1 MKKVA
6 IIGCGISGLYFAN
19 LLENNELYDYTI
31 YEKKNQI
38 NLTDGYGIQLSVNS
52 IKLLNEIGFKNIF
65 ASKIFFPNKVN
76 FFEAKNCDKI
86 CDIDISKFNSEND
99 RYTTIKR
106 SALIEFLLSN
116 IPSNKI
122 KKNTELNSIENGE
135 KIKLYLS
142 DNSIEEFDYIV
153 VADGV
158 FSKTKRTILKKDTS
172 PKFFNSIALRG
183 NIKSGDISDIMLF
196 LGSDFHFVI
205 YPVNQ
210 KKELNFISIIRKKF
224 NKKDIL
230 LEENLFKSKELLKSL
245 MDEICKKTTFELNA
259 KLENIKIFPIYVSQ
273 KFENYN
279 QKNVYFI
286 GDALFTFPPSFAQ
299 GASQSIESAKH
310 AHDEIVNN
318 TKNYYKKRR
327 LRINQVNFRSKLNY
341 FVFHLSNPLAIF
353 LRKIFIKYLS
363 KNKKFLEIYLGKIYK
378 N

>member
-19 LLENNELYDYTI
+19 LLENNKLYDYTI

-135 KIKLYLS
+135 KIKLHLS
-142 DNSIEEFDYIV
+142 DNSIEEFDYVV

-158 FSKTKRTILKKDTS
+158 FSKTKKTILKKDTS

-224 NKKDIL
+224 NKKEI

-245 MDEICKKTTFELNA
+245 MDEICKKTTFKLNA

-327 LRINQVNFRSKLNY
+327 SRINQVNFRSKLNY

>member
-135 KIKLYLS
+135 KIKLHLS
-142 DNSIEEFDYIV
+142 DNSIEEFDYVV

-158 FSKTKRTILKKDTS
+158 FSKTKTTILKKDTS

-230 LEENLFKSKELLKSL
+230 KENLFKSKELLKSL
-245 MDEICKKTTFELNA
+245 MDEICKKTTFKLNA

-286 GDALFTFPPSFAQ
+286 GDALFAFPPSFAQ

-310 AHDEIVNN
+310 AHDEIVNK

-327 LRINQVNFRSKLNY
+327 SRINHVNFRSKLNY

>member
-230 LEENLFKSKELLKSL
+230 EENLFKSKELLKSL

-310 AHDEIVNN
+310 AHDEIINN

-363 KNKKFLEIYLGKIYK
+363 KNKKFLQIYLGKIYK

>member
-135 KIKLYLS
+135 KIKLHLS
-142 DNSIEEFDYIV
+142 DNSIEEFDYVV

-158 FSKTKRTILKKDTS
+158 FSKTKKTILKKDTS

-230 LEENLFKSKELLKSL
+230 EENLFKSKELLKSL
-245 MDEICKKTTFELNA
+245 MDEICKKTTFKLNA

-286 GDALFTFPPSFAQ
+286 GDALFTFLPSFAQ

-327 LRINQVNFRSKLNY
+327 SRINQVNFRSKLNY

>member
-224 NKKDIL
+224 NKKEI

-327 LRINQVNFRSKLNY
+327 SRINQVNFRSKLNY

>member
-135 KIKLYLS
+135 KIKLHLS
-142 DNSIEEFDYIV
+142 DNSIEEFDYVV

-158 FSKTKRTILKKDTS
+158 FSKTKKTILKKDTS

-230 LEENLFKSKELLKSL
+230 EENLFKSKELLKSL
-245 MDEICKKTTFELNA
+245 MDEICKKTTFKLNA

-327 LRINQVNFRSKLNY
+327 SRINQVNFRSKLNY

>member
-135 KIKLYLS
+135 KIKLHLS
-142 DNSIEEFDYIV
+142 DNSIEDFDYVV
-153 VADGV
+153 VADCV
-158 FSKTKRTILKKDTS
+158 FSKTKTTILKKDTS

-230 LEENLFKSKELLKSL
+230 EENLFKSKELLKSL
-245 MDEICKKTTFELNA
+245 MDEICKKTTFKLNA

-286 GDALFTFPPSFAQ
+286 GDALFAFPPSFAQ
-299 GASQSIESAKH
+299 GASQSIESA
-310 AHDEIVNN
+310 
-318 TKNYYKKRR
+318 
-327 LRINQVNFRSKLNY
+327 
-341 FVFHLSNPLAIF
+341 
-353 LRKIFIKYLS
+353 
-363 KNKKFLEIYLGKIYK
+363 
-378 N
+378 

>member
-116 IPSNKI
+116 IQSNKI

-135 KIKLYLS
+135 KIKLHLS
-142 DNSIEEFDYIV
+142 DNSIEEFDYVV

-158 FSKTKRTILKKDTS
+158 FSKTKTTILKKDTS

-230 LEENLFKSKELLKSL
+230 EKNLFKSKELLKSL
-245 MDEICKKTTFELNA
+245 MDEICKKTTFKLNA

-286 GDALFTFPPSFAQ
+286 GDALFAFPPSFAQ

-327 LRINQVNFRSKLNY
+327 SIINQVNFRSKLNY

>member
-86 CDIDISKFNSEND
+86 CDIDISKLNSEND

-135 KIKLYLS
+135 KIKLHLS
-142 DNSIEEFDYIV
+142 DNSIEEFDYVV

-158 FSKTKRTILKKDTS
+158 FSKTKKTILKKDTS

-230 LEENLFKSKELLKSL
+230 EENLFKSKELLKSL
-245 MDEICKKTTFELNA
+245 MDEICKKTTFKLNA

-327 LRINQVNFRSKLNY
+327 SRINQVNFRSKLNY

>member
-106 SALIEFLLSN
+106 SALIEFLLNN
-116 IPSNKI
+116 IQSNKI

-135 KIKLYLS
+135 KIKLHLS
-142 DNSIEEFDYIV
+142 DNSIEEFDYVV

-158 FSKTKRTILKKDTS
+158 FSKTKTTILKKDTS

-230 LEENLFKSKELLKSL
+230 EENLFKSKELLKSL
-245 MDEICKKTTFELNA
+245 MDEICKKTTFKLNA

-286 GDALFTFPPSFAQ
+286 GDALFTFLPSFAQ

-327 LRINQVNFRSKLNY
+327 SRINQVNFRSKLNY

>member
-230 LEENLFKSKELLKSL
+230 EENLYKSKELLKSL

-327 LRINQVNFRSKLNY
+327 SRINQVNFRSKLNY

-363 KNKKFLEIYLGKIYK
+363 KNKKFLQIYLGKIYK

>member
-76 FFEAKNCDKI
+76 FFEAKNCNKI
-86 CDIDISKFNSEND
+86 CDIDISKFNSENE

-135 KIKLYLS
+135 KIKLHLS
-142 DNSIEEFDYIV
+142 DNSIEEFDYVV

-158 FSKTKRTILKKDTS
+158 FSKTKTTILKKDTS

-210 KKELNFISIIRKKF
+210 KKN
-224 NKKDIL
+224 
-230 LEENLFKSKELLKSL
+230 
-245 MDEICKKTTFELNA
+245 
-259 KLENIKIFPIYVSQ
+259 
-273 KFENYN
+273 
-279 QKNVYFI
+279 
-286 GDALFTFPPSFAQ
+286 
-299 GASQSIESAKH
+299 
-310 AHDEIVNN
+310 
-318 TKNYYKKRR
+318 
-327 LRINQVNFRSKLNY
+327 
-341 FVFHLSNPLAIF
+341 
-353 LRKIFIKYLS
+353 
-363 KNKKFLEIYLGKIYK
+363 
-378 N
+378 

>member
-19 LLENNELYDYTI
+19 LLENNEFYDYTI

-135 KIKLYLS
+135 KIKLHLS
-142 DNSIEEFDYIV
+142 DNSIEEFDYVV

-158 FSKTKRTILKKDTS
+158 FSKTKTTILKKDTS

-183 NIKSGDISDIMLF
+183 NIKSGDISDIMVF
-196 LGSDFHFVI
+196 LGADFHFVI

-230 LEENLFKSKELLKSL
+230 EENLFKSKELLKSL
-245 MDEICKKTTFELNA
+245 MDEICKKTTFKLNA

-327 LRINQVNFRSKLNY
+327 SRINQVNFRSKLNY